1 MIPLL
6 PTPEHYI
13 YNLITM
19 NSAASKKMWRKA
31 LKEHFDCTCVY
42 CGQTYDLSNL
52 TLDHV
57 IPRSAGGETITS
69 NIVPACQK
77 CNQKKASRQYLEF
90 MHSEFGINKL
100 REHIIK
106 KHLWT
111 TETPV
116 KSTDTTDATA
126 VEQHLQHVPNV

>member
-69 NIVPACQK
+69 NIVPACQQ

-90 MHSEFGINKL
+90 MHTEFGINKL

-111 TETPV
+111 TETLV
-116 KSTDTTDATA
+116 KSTGTTDATA